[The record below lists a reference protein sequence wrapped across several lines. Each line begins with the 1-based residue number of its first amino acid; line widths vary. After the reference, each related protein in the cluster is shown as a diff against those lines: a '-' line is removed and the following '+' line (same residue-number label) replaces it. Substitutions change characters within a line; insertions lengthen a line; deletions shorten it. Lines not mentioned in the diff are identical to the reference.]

1 VTRTEGLRLRSIGKR
16 YGAAV
21 ALEALDLEIA
31 AGEILALTGPS
42 GAGKTTTCRLISGI
56 ETPDAGEIRLGARRL
71 DELSP
76 QARRVAYMFESY
88 ALYPQLSV
96 RDNVAFPLRAPGHAL
111 RHDERAIAERVREVL
126 ELVEMADLAAR
137 MPAELSGGQKQ
148 RVALCRALA
157 QEPSAFLLDEPISH
171 LDAKLRHKLRGAIR
185 RRLTDSGVP
194 TLWCSPD
201 GLEALSVADR
211 VAVLIAGRIEQV
223 DTPSRVYLAPA
234 SVRVARLL
242 GDPPTNLLQGELT
255 RQSDRLVFRCD
266 GLSLELPEAA
276 QRRLDAGARSE
287 RVVLGV
293 RPTELAIAPASGAAN
308 GALEGGAAAEIYTF
322 EPFGKYTITTLRLG
336 GTLIKAKSF
345 DQTPLRPGD
354 PVRVRLRSPSFLLF
368 DHETGQALR

>member
-185 RRLTDSGVP
+185 RRLRQSGIP

-211 VAVLIAGRIEQV
+211 VAVLIEGRLEQV
-223 DTPSRVYLAPA
+223 DTPPRVYLAPA

-242 GDPPTNLLQGELT
+242 GDPPTNLLAGELG
-255 RQSDRLVFRCD
+255 RAQDRLVFRCD
-266 GLSLELPEAA
+266 GLSIELPDSVARRCETAA
-276 QRRLDAGARSE
+276 SARA
-287 RVVLGV
+287 VVLGI
-293 RPTELAIAPASGAAN
+293 RPTELTVVPASAAD
-308 GALEGGAAAEIYTF
+308 GAAAEIYAF
-322 EPFGKYTITTLRLG
+322 EPFGKYAITTVQLG
-336 GTLIKAKSF
+336 GSLLKAKSF

-354 PVRVRLRSPSFLLF
+354 PVRVRFASSSFLLF
-368 DHETGQALR
+368 DRETGTALR